1 MKYLAILITVCCLA
15 ASCATLRSVPVTEAI
30 MSTETVMSN
39 EDERM
44 LWRRAQE
51 EQDAINGS
59 GVLYQD
65 AELENYLNL
74 IVKKLQ
80 VNSTSPGISFQIKVV
95 KDPKLNAFAL
105 PNCVI
110 YVHTGILAR
119 MDNEAQLAAL
129 LAHEMVHCT
138 HRHTLRVLRSIKDR
152 PAYFDAVRK
161 TLAKIAMTRG
171 LAQFLG
177 ITGSMAAVSGYT
189 RELETEADR
198 VGLDLMVKANY
209 DPREALKLFEHLRQE
224 IEIEGFEEPYFFATH
239 PNVYQRIENVNNW
252 LVAKYRGKETGLKN
266 TKIFQSKMSG
276 LVLDNVRLDLRQ
288 GRFYSA
294 QRTVKKYL
302 TTKPGDAR
310 AYYLLGEI
318 FRQRNRQ
325 NDTSAALKNFEKAI
339 SLNPSFPEPHKAI
352 GLIHY
357 KDGDRRL
364 AKKFFESSL
373 LLSPDAPDKAY
384 IQGYLKLCANNGE
397 GK

>member
-1 MKYLAILITVCCLA
+1 MITVCCLA
-15 ASCATLRSVPVTEAI
+15 VGCATLRPVPVTEAM
-30 MSTETVMSN
+30 MSS
-39 EDERM
+39 EDEQM

-51 EQDAINGS
+51 EQNAINGS

-74 IVKKLQ
+74 IVEKLQ
-80 VNSTSPGISFQIKVV
+80 VNSTSPDISFQIKVV
-95 KDPKLNAFAL
+95 KDPNLNAFAF
-105 PNCVI
+105 PNGVI

-129 LAHEMVHCT
+129 LAHEMIHCT

-161 TLAKIAMTRG
+161 TLAKIVMTRG

-177 ITGSMAAVSGYT
+177 ITGSMAAISGYT

-224 IEIEGFEEPYFFATH
+224 IEIEGFEEPYFFGTH
-239 PNVYQRIENVNNW
+239 PNVHQRIENVNNW
-252 LVAKYRGKETGLKN
+252 LVAKYRGKGTVLKN
-266 TKIFQSKMSG
+266 TKIFQSRISR
-276 LVLDNVRLDLRQ
+276 LILDNARLDLRQ
-288 GRFYSA
+288 GRFYIA

-302 TTKPGDAR
+302 ITKPEDAR

-318 FRQRNRQ
+318 FRQRDRQ

-339 SLNPSFPEPHKAI
+339 SLNPSFSEPHKAM
-352 GLIHY
+352 GLIYY
-357 KDGDRRL
+357 KDGNRRL
-364 AKKFFESSL
+364 AKFFFESCL
-373 LLSPDAPDKAY
+373 LLSPDTPDKAY

>member
-1 MKYLAILITVCCLA
+1 MITVCCLA
-15 ASCATLRSVPVTEAI
+15 VGCATLRPVPVTEAM
-30 MSTETVMSN
+30 MSS
-39 EDERM
+39 EDEQM

-51 EQDAINGS
+51 EQNAINGS

-95 KDPKLNAFAL
+95 KDPNLNAFAF
-105 PNCVI
+105 PNGVI

-129 LAHEMVHCT
+129 LAHEMIHCT

-161 TLAKIAMTRG
+161 TLAKMVMTRG

-177 ITGSMAAVSGYT
+177 ITGSMAAISGYT

-224 IEIEGFEEPYFFATH
+224 IEIEGFEEPYFFGTH
-239 PNVYQRIENVNNW
+239 PNVHQRIENVNNW
-252 LVAKYRGKETGLKN
+252 LVAKYRGKGTGLKN
-266 TKIFQSKMSG
+266 TKIFQSRISR
-276 LVLDNVRLDLRQ
+276 LILDNARLDLRQ
-288 GRFYSA
+288 GRFYIA

-302 TTKPGDAR
+302 ITKPEDAR

-318 FRQRNRQ
+318 FRQRDRQ
-325 NDTSAALKNFEKAI
+325 NDTSAALKNFDLRKA
-339 SLNPSFPEPHKAI
+339 
-352 GLIHY
+352 
-357 KDGDRRL
+357 
-364 AKKFFESSL
+364 L
-373 LLSPDAPDKAY
+373 LTQIDVGAHHHAVQAVVAVARDD
-384 IQGYLKLCANNGE
+384 
-397 GK
+397 

>member
-1 MKYLAILITVCCLA
+1 MITVCCLA
-15 ASCATLRSVPVTEAI
+15 AGCATLRPVPVTEAM
-30 MSTETVMSN
+30 MSS
-39 EDERM
+39 EDEQM

-51 EQDAINGS
+51 EQNAINGS

-65 AELENYLNL
+65 AELENYLNF
-74 IVKKLQ
+74 IVEKLQ
-80 VNSTSPGISFQIKVV
+80 VNSTSPDISFQIKVV
-95 KDPKLNAFAL
+95 KDPNLNAFAF
-105 PNCVI
+105 PNGVI

-129 LAHEMVHCT
+129 LAHEMIHCT

-161 TLAKIAMTRG
+161 TLAKMVMTRG

-177 ITGSMAAVSGYT
+177 ITGSMAAISGYT

-224 IEIEGFEEPYFFATH
+224 IEIEGFEEPYFFGTH
-239 PNVYQRIENVNNW
+239 PNVHQRIENVNNW
-252 LVAKYRGKETGLKN
+252 LVAKYRGKGTGLKN
-266 TKIFQSKMSG
+266 TKIFQSRISR
-276 LVLDNVRLDLRQ
+276 LILDNARLDLRQ
-288 GRFYSA
+288 GRFYIA

-302 TTKPGDAR
+302 ITKPEDAR

-318 FRQRNRQ
+318 FRQRDRQ

-339 SLNPSFPEPHKAI
+339 SLNPSFPEPHKAM
-352 GLIHY
+352 GLIYY

-364 AKKFFESSL
+364 AKSFFESCL
-373 LLSPDAPDKAY
+373 LLSPDTPDKAY

>member
-1 MKYLAILITVCCLA
+1 MITVCCLA
-15 ASCATLRSVPVTEAI
+15 AGCATLRPVAVTEAM
-30 MSTETVMSN
+30 MSS
-39 EDERM
+39 EDEQM

-51 EQDAINGS
+51 EQNAINGS
-59 GVLYQD
+59 GVLYPD

-80 VNSTSPGISFQIKVV
+80 VNSTSPDISFQIKVV
-95 KDPKLNAFAL
+95 KDPNLNAFAF
-105 PNCVI
+105 PNGVI

-129 LAHEMVHCT
+129 LAHEMIHCT

-161 TLAKIAMTRG
+161 TLAKMVMTRG

-177 ITGSMAAVSGYT
+177 ITGSMAAISGYT

-224 IEIEGFEEPYFFATH
+224 IEIEGFEEPYFFGTH
-239 PNVYQRIENVNNW
+239 PNVHQRIENVNNW
-252 LVAKYRGKETGLKN
+252 LVAKYRGKGTGLKN
-266 TKIFQSKMSG
+266 TKTFQSRISR
-276 LVLDNVRLDLRQ
+276 LILDNARLDLRQ
-288 GRFYSA
+288 GRFYIA

-302 TTKPGDAR
+302 TTKPEDAR

-318 FRQRNRQ
+318 FRQRDRQ

-339 SLNPSFPEPHKAI
+339 SLNPSFAEPHKAM

-357 KDGDRRL
+357 KDGEKRL
-364 AKKFFESSL
+364 AKKHFDACL
-373 LLSPDAPDKAY
+373 LLSPDTADKAY